1 MTTMVNHKFTPDIPK
16 AEPTILTFEVMKSD
30 VDLGDANYKRKVQ
43 LLNDAMQEV
52 GMGRYQWYVF
62 RLPVGFWICAH
73 EEFMQG
79 PFRRHWVRLFLV
91 RSIGAKCVGRG
102 WW

>member
-1 MTTMVNHKFTPDIPK
+1 MN
-16 AEPTILTFEVMKSD
+16 SD

-62 RLPVGFWICAH
+62 KLLVGFWICAH

-91 RSIGAKCVGRG
+91 RSIPLFAQPLIELQNIRDNLWPVGPISLRT
-102 WW
+102 